1 MIRVLINKFT
11 FMKDSKQSFK
21 DLVKKMDSLEET
33 QQGKLKGGFST
44 MSAATLFGY
53 SPDNN
58 CYNNCDRG
66 CKTKEIYTH
75 VSTKS
80 IQQIKSPFD
89 NL

>member
-1 MIRVLINKFT
+1 MVYKQLKQVNNFTSLFT

-66 CKTKEIYTH
+66 CKTK
-75 VSTKS
+75 
-80 IQQIKSPFD
+80 D
-89 NL
+89 

>member
-66 CKTKEIYTH
+66 LYVFKLT
-75 VSTKS
+75 
-80 IQQIKSPFD
+80 
-89 NL
+89 

>member
-53 SPDNN
+53 SPFPRESLRVVLQFKILKNTN
-58 CYNNCDRG
+58 
-66 CKTKEIYTH
+66 I
-75 VSTKS
+75 V
-80 IQQIKSPFD
+80 
-89 NL
+89 

>member
-1 MIRVLINKFT
+1 
-11 FMKDSKQSFK
+11 MKDSKQSFK

-44 MSAATLFGY
+44 MSAAALFGY

-66 CKTKEIYTH
+66 CKT
-75 VSTKS
+75 VRLQTKLD
-80 IQQIKSPFD
+80 I
-89 NL
+89 L

>member
-1 MIRVLINKFT
+1 
-11 FMKDSKQSFK
+11 
-21 DLVKKMDSLEET
+21 MDSLEET

-66 CKTKEIYTH
+66 CKTK
-75 VSTKS
+75 
-80 IQQIKSPFD
+80 D
-89 NL
+89 

>member
-53 SPDNN
+53 SPAPARIPS
-58 CYNNCDRG
+58 RG
-66 CKTKEIYTH
+66 
-75 VSTKS
+75 ST
-80 IQQIKSPFD
+80 I
-89 NL
+89 

>member
-1 MIRVLINKFT
+1 MKMRKTEQDNK
-11 FMKDSKQSFK
+11 
-21 DLVKKMDSLEET
+21 SLEET

-66 CKTKEIYTH
+66 CKTK
-75 VSTKS
+75 
-80 IQQIKSPFD
+80 D
-89 NL
+89 

>member
-53 SPDNN
+53 SPLPREMKFDEVNPFAWF
-58 CYNNCDRG
+58 YNL
-66 CKTKEIYTH
+66 KY
-75 VSTKS
+75 
-80 IQQIKSPFD
+80 
-89 NL
+89 

>member
-44 MSAATLFGY
+44 AVSR
-53 SPDNN
+53 N
-58 CYNNCDRG
+58 CEFCSKFTFTFRKNFY
-66 CKTKEIYTH
+66 
-75 VSTKS
+75 
-80 IQQIKSPFD
+80 
-89 NL
+89 L

>member
-1 MIRVLINKFT
+1 
-11 FMKDSKQSFK
+11 MKDSKQSFK

-44 MSAATLFGY
+44 MSAAALFGY

-66 CKTKEIYTH
+66 W
-75 VSTKS
+75 
-80 IQQIKSPFD
+80 
-89 NL
+89 